1 MRSARKKEMTGWS
14 VWLAVPEKPIKKKV
28 GIMKRIACNGIGLV
42 LSVGLLGLSALA
54 QNQSQSGESSLGDY
68 ARQVRKAPA
77 PKQRVFDN
85 DNLPKDTK
93 LSIIGPAPA
102 AEGATTENPGEAK
115 TAESTNATPAAGENK
130 AAPSGDSK
138 APADAKSAADTKSA
152 ADSKSTAE
160 EKAPLKSEAKPAD
173 DKAPLKSTAKTP
185 AEEEAEK
192 EAARQAAIKQW
203 EDKLT
208 AQKEQI
214 DLLARELNV
223 LQREYQIRAAA
234 MYADAG
240 NRIRNQAD
248 WDKQDAEYKQQ
259 IADKQKALDDAKQKL
274 DDMHEDARTAGVPA
288 SAREQ

>member
-1 MRSARKKEMTGWS
+1 
-14 VWLAVPEKPIKKKV
+14 
-28 GIMKRIACNGIGLV
+28 MKRIASNGIGFV
-42 LSVGLLGLSALA
+42 LSIGLLGLPAFA

-77 PKQRVFDN
+77 PKQKVFDN

-93 LSIIGPAPA
+93 LSIIGPAAA
-102 AEGATTENPGEAK
+102 AEGTPAENS
-115 TAESTNATPAAGENK
+115 AESTNVSSAAAGENK

-138 APADAKSAADTKSA
+138 APADAKSAADTKA
-152 ADSKSTAE
+152 ADSKSATE
-160 EKAPLKSEAKPAD
+160 EKAPLKSEAKPD
-173 DKAPLKSTAKTP
+173 DKAPKSTTKTS
-185 AEEEAEK
+185 ADEEAEK

-203 EDKLT
+203 EVKLT

-214 DLLARELNV
+214 DLLGRELNV

-248 WDKQDAEYKQQ
+248 WDKQDADYKQQ

-274 DDMHEDARTAGVPA
+274 DDMQEDARKAGVPA